1 MWWKAIRVAAMIGDG
16 QARRN
21 KSIRQIFSRRFAL
34 VRALPLLILSALLSF
49 SSVASAAELSPPR
62 GMTHFYEALDALKA
76 GKRKT
81 SVVVLHLGDSHIAL
95 DHMTGEMRQRWQALF
110 GDGGRGLPPGLPYR
124 YYGPQG
130 YDVTMSSDW
139 TVASSLRADAVGPFG
154 ISGFRVETASPDARM
169 GLTTS
174 HDIETVEIEAYGTP
188 DSGSFFLTLGAA
200 APLRLTTRRSTPG
213 MVFLRVPAAKVH
225 KVGLRP
231 VGDGAVTLLDWSM
244 LGSPDHPGLRYD
256 SYGIS
261 GATLDVVSHWTP
273 TIVDEEIKRLQ
284 PDLILLGY
292 GTNEGFNDHIDVGAY
307 SLRYAAFVKHLQ
319 VLAPHASIVTLGA
332 FDGAREARPGD
343 KHLCEKGWATPPS
356 LGKLRD
362 IQREVAR
369 KTGHGFIDGSLIM
382 DGPCGISRWVNQEP
396 PLAWPDHVHLRPEG
410 ARRAGAAFWDEL
422 MQPYMSRHPELT
434 VP

>member
-1 MWWKAIRVAAMIGDG
+1 M
-16 QARRN
+16 
-21 KSIRQIFSRRFAL
+21 
-34 VRALPLLILSALLSF
+34 
-49 SSVASAAELSPPR
+49 SPPK
-62 GMTHFYEALDALKA
+62 GMKHFYAALEALKA

-81 SVVVLHLGDSHIAL
+81 DVVVLHLGDSHIAL

-110 GDGGRGLPPGLPYR
+110 GDGGRGLPPGVPYR
-124 YYGPQG
+124 YYAPQG

-139 TVASSLRADAVGPFG
+139 TVASSLKADAVGPFG
-154 ISGFRVETASPDARM
+154 ISGFRAEASSPDARM
-169 GLTTS
+169 ELTTS
-174 HDIETVEIEAYGTP
+174 HDLVTVEIEAYGGP
-188 DSGSFFLTLGAA
+188 DSGSFYLTLGNAA
-200 APLRLTTRRSTPG
+200 SLRLTTRRSIPG
-213 MVFLRVPAAKVH
+213 VVFLRVPAAKVH
-225 KVGLRP
+225 EVALKP
-231 VGDGAVTLLDWSM
+231 VGDGVVTLLGWSM
-244 LGSPDHPGLRYD
+244 LGSSDHPGLRYD

-273 TIVDEEIKRLQ
+273 AIVDEEIRRLQ

-319 VLAPHASIVTLGA
+319 ALAPQASIVTLGA
-332 FDGAREARPGD
+332 FDGEREAKPGD

-362 IQREVAR
+362 VQREVAR

-422 MQPYMSRHPELT
+422 MQPYMLRHPELT